1 MQWPTMS
8 EQKKK
13 TTQPE
18 YKFILP
24 IAETVKLELKKTIPI
39 SHSREIYNEFMKSG
53 LKRAEVPLPKGA
65 KNYRSLLIGLGRVI
79 SIEKKKNLN
88 LDVEVHSTIDNKIV
102 LMHKA
107 TGAWNKKL
115 HTFFIKIII

>member
-1 MQWPTMS
+1 MS

-53 LKRAEVPLPKGA
+53 LKRAEVPLPNGA

-107 TGAWNKKL
+107 TGA
-115 HTFFIKIII
+115 